1 MLPDVA
7 GHGEELKEKEDQELL
22 FVAVPRQHTHV
33 WSCWYTMRHEAFQH
47 SRAWLCVQVQA
58 QERHVQKQDIE
69 RCCQGFAD
77 MQDAETEAVAQDQN
91 EYIEMRL
98 VAELLPKSG
107 KKAREEHR
115 FGGTLGTCVWHVK
128 RMASIR

>member
-1 MLPDVA
+1 MSRSRTLRDAARDMLI
-7 GHGEELKEKEDQELL
+7 L
-22 FVAVPRQHTHV
+22 
-33 WSCWYTMRHEAFQH
+33 
-47 SRAWLCVQVQA
+47 
-58 QERHVQKQDIE
+58 
-69 RCCQGFAD
+69 
-77 MQDAETEAVAQDQN
+77 QDAETEAVAQDQN

-128 RMASIR
+128 RMASIS